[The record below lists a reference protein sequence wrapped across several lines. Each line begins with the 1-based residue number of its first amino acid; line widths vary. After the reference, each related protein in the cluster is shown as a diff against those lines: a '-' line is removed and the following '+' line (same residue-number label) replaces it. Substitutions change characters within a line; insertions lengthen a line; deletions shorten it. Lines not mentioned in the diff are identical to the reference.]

1 MLFFVNFLML
11 KMGDDPN
18 NQVSLV
24 SWLPVNPNAT
34 ELAVPGKLVLFV
46 KGMLM
51 QIWKFC
57 NVFVFKK

>member
-34 ELAVPGKLVLFV
+34 ELAVPGNLVLFV

-51 QIWKFC
+51 QI
-57 NVFVFKK
+57 

>member
-1 MLFFVNFLML
+1 MCMLFFVNFLML

-51 QIWKFC
+51 QI
-57 NVFVFKK
+57 